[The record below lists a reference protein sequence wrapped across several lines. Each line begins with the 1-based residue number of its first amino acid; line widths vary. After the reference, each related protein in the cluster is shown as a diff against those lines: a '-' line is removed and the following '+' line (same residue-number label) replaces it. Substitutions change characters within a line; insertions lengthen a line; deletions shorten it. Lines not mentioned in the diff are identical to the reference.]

1 MEPVSL
7 FFSKS
12 PDVVELLLMRLE
24 ESKAAIGTFE
34 VVLFS
39 SALLEESVEEEEEVE
54 VVLFSSALLEESVE
68 EEEEEVEVVLFS
80 SALFISSTVCS
91 KFLLKE
97 LNTPSLF

>member
-68 EEEEEVEVVLFS
+68 EEEEVEVVLFS